1 MTTIADKLNQIL
13 QIKLQ
18 LEQVLDS
25 ENVTTDG
32 SFEDIVN
39 KIQELEVGD
48 ALMLTDFIQGDAE
61 TFSSN
66 ITTLRS
72 YSLCGMKSTKIF
84 LPEATIVNNYSL
96 TTCPNLDY
104 VYAPKLETIS
114 NYAFSNC
121 TKLGAT
127 YDIEFPNVTSITE
140 GGLDGCYSLGKNKVS
155 FPKLTTVDKY
165 SFRNCY
171 SLTSF
176 DFTNFSKIP
185 SDSFVGCAGLKKV
198 WIPSSCTTI
207 EVQRSSGSV
216 SLSSAP
222 FCGCLNVVIYTNASS
237 KLSGWDSYF
246 NLIGYT
252 TVSDITYATVNYNST
267 YEDYLNA

>member
-1 MTTIADKLNQIL
+1 MTTIADKLNQII

-18 LEQVLDS
+18 LEQVLAS

-32 SFEDIVN
+32 SFEDVVN

-48 ALMLTDFIQGDAE
+48 ALMLTDFIQGEVE

-66 ITTLRS
+66 VTTLRA

-84 LPEATIVNNYSL
+84 LPEVTVVNMYSL

-104 VYAPKLETIS
+104 VYVPKLETVS
-114 NYAFSNC
+114 NYTFSNC

-140 GGLDGCYSLGKNKVS
+140 GGFDGCHSLGKNKIS

-165 SFRNCY
+165 SFRDCY

-185 SDSFVGCAGLKKV
+185 SYSFVGCSGLKKV
-198 WIPSSCTTI
+198 WIPRSCTTI
-207 EVQRSSGSV
+207 EIQRSSGSV
-216 SLSSAP
+216 SLYSAP
-222 FCGCLNVVIYTNASS
+222 FYECFNVVIYTDASS
-237 KLSGWDSYF
+237 RLSGWDSYF
-246 NLIGYT
+246 NLISYET
-252 TVSDITYATVNYNST
+252 ASDITYAPVKYNST
-267 YEDYLNA
+267 YENYLNA